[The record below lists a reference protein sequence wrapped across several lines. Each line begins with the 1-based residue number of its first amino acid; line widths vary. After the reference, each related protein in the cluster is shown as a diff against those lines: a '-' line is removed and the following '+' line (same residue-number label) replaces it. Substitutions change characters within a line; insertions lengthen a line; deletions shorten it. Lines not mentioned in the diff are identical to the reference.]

1 MKKLFLIISAVML
14 LAHPQLAGQSL
25 LLNDQ
30 PGNTAAKLN
39 VQTPASSLFVA
50 GSSLPEVLDHV
61 FDSLTSI
68 SVIKG
73 FNAAM
78 LLPDGTLWKRASGL
92 AEQIPAQID
101 LTTDHLMGM
110 GSISKSFVS
119 ATMLLLLED
128 GLLSLDDSIGQYL
141 EPYTNVP
148 GHTTIRQ
155 LLSHR
160 SGINDYKKKCL
171 KFF

>member
-39 VQTPASSLFVA
+39 VQTPASSLFVV

-73 FNAAM
+73 FNASM
-78 LLPDGTLWKRASGL
+78 LLPDGTLWKRASG
-92 AEQIPAQID
+92 
-101 LTTDHLMGM
+101 GR
-110 GSISKSFVS
+110 S
-119 ATMLLLLED
+119 
-128 GLLSLDDSIGQYL
+128 
-141 EPYTNVP
+141 
-148 GHTTIRQ
+148 
-155 LLSHR
+155 R
-160 SGINDYKKKCL
+160 SGTLYCR
-171 KFF
+171 F